1 MKENGCYI
9 IKDSFFERFND
20 PYLKGDKDGNRP
32 HYFCMKDPNYEDLFW
47 VIPLS
52 SRADKYRDIIFK
64 KEAFRKPCDILH
76 IIKVNNRENV
86 FLIQDIFP
94 VTEEYISREYTI
106 NGMHLLIWKDNK
118 IIKQKAKNI
127 LRLINRG
134 VRFGITQ
141 PNVLK
146 IKEEL
151 LKDIKNAQ
159 NNCR

>member
-1 MKENGCYI
+1 MKEN
-9 IKDSFFERFND
+9 
-20 PYLKGDKDGNRP
+20 
-32 HYFCMKDPNYEDLFW
+32 
-47 VIPLS
+47 
-52 SRADKYRDIIFK
+52 
-64 KEAFRKPCDILH
+64 
-76 IIKVNNRENV
+76 
-86 FLIQDIFP
+86 
-94 VTEEYISREYTI
+94 ISREYTI